1 MKDGQ
6 NKKIALAN
14 DISGGTHSG
23 RRWHGCAGGFT
34 LIELLVVIAIIA
46 ILAAMLLPAL
56 SKAKQKAQAISCMNN
71 LKQLTLGWIMYNQD
85 NNGKL
90 PPNCE
95 AGEQPTAINDPNILP
110 GGKYVQ
116 WCPGDEKQAAK
127 SPALFLAQTNFI
139 QNGLIYPYV
148 NSMAVYKCP
157 ADQSIIKFGSAS
169 MPKPRSF
176 SMNCWLSPYPGP
188 PRLEDAA
195 TIFGG
200 TPCRIFFKESDLT
213 APGPSLT
220 FVLIDEN
227 ANSIDDGYFA
237 GSPGLPNQW
246 INVPSTRHGNSGGL
260 SYADGHSEI
269 KKWTDGVIISQNV
282 PNYNING
289 TTFACDPNSGD
300 NSWLEQRESTALY

>member
-1 MKDGQ
+1 MKTRTG
-6 NKKIALAN
+6 NILA
-14 DISGGTHSG
+14 G
-23 RRWHGCAGGFT
+23 RRRDCAGAFT

-95 AGEQPTAINDPNILP
+95 AAEQPTVQNDPNILP

-116 WCPGDEKQAAK
+116 WCPGVVNSSSATI
-127 SPALFLAQTNFI
+127 LLAGTNFI

-148 NSMAVYKCP
+148 NNISVYKCS
-157 ADQSIIKFGSAS
+157 ADQKTTKFGTVLF
-169 MPKPRSF
+169 PRPRSY
-176 SMNCWLSPYPGP
+176 SMNCWLSPYIDPTTGAT
-188 PRLEDAA
+188 RDAH

-200 TPCRIFFKESDLT
+200 KACRMFFKESDLT
-213 APGPSLT
+213 TPGAAMT

-237 GSPGLPNQW
+237 GSPGLANQW
-246 INVPSTRHGNSGGL
+246 INVPSTRHGNAAGL

-269 KKWTDGVIISQNV
+269 KRWMDGVVIAQNA
-282 PNYNING
+282 PNYSVSG
-289 TTFACDPNSGD
+289 TTFASDPNSGD
-300 NSWLEQRESTALY
+300 NSWLEQRESVVLQ

>member
-1 MKDGQ
+1 MSHNN
-6 NKKIALAN
+6 NKLFAFQTGGSNGSRLFRGSAN
-14 DISGGTHSG
+14 
-23 RRWHGCAGGFT
+23 RARGFT

-71 LKQLTLGWIMYNQD
+71 LKQLTLGWVMYNQD

-90 PPNCE
+90 PPNGE
-95 AGEQPTAINDPNILP
+95 RGEQPTGLNDPNIMA

-116 WCPGDEKQAAK
+116 WCPGDEKAAINNL
-127 SPALFLAQTNFI
+127 PLILAQTNFV

-157 ADQSIIKFGSAS
+157 ADQTVIKFGSLS
-169 MPKPRSF
+169 IPKPRSI
-176 SMNCWLSPYPGP
+176 SMNCWLSPFPGK
-188 PRLEDAA
+188 DVYSISA
-195 TIFGG
+195 FGS
-200 TPCRIFFKESDLT
+200 TPCRIFLKESDLT
-213 APGPSLT
+213 TPGPSMT

-237 GSPGLPNQW
+237 GSPGLPNKW
-246 INVPSTRHGNSGGL
+246 INVPSTRHGNAGGL

-269 KKWTDGVIISQNV
+269 KRWTDGVIISQNA
-282 PNYNING
+282 PNYTITG
-289 TTFACDPNSGD
+289 TTFSSDTSSGD
-300 NSWLEQRESTALY
+300 NGWLEQRESVTLY